1 MQTSS
6 FAWTILLSCFRVLL
20 APWSWCTTSTNWHQN
35 KMVLLNLL
43 LMLVQVLLEMV
54 KFPRVIIQISNSNWP
69 NPEIKEKNL
78 VFSFSVGLGQAISV
92 CIMFPH
98 GLSAVPLL
106 IHQTSLLPAK
116 KRNTPELAIS
126 SWVYTIIIPLLGDVT
141 SVTYSCGI
149 CGLSSVESDSCFSEP
164 GSIDL
169 SLESPLGFGEVT
181 SSQGGL
187 GRGICSFSMFHGVMN
202 LTFFSLVLT
211 ARSSAGRECIDI
223 PVQLLS
229 CWRCWHIT
237 GICGELSL

>member
-1 MQTSS
+1 
-6 FAWTILLSCFRVLL
+6 
-20 APWSWCTTSTNWHQN
+20 
-35 KMVLLNLL
+35 
-43 LMLVQVLLEMV
+43 
-54 KFPRVIIQISNSNWP
+54 
-69 NPEIKEKNL
+69 
-78 VFSFSVGLGQAISV
+78 
-92 CIMFPH
+92 MFPH

-106 IHQTSLLPAK
+106 THQTSLLPAK
-116 KRNTPELAIS
+116 KRNTPELVIS
-126 SWVYTIIIPLLGDVT
+126 SWVYTIIISLLGDVT

-164 GSIDL
+164 GSTDL

-187 GRGICSFSMFHGVMN
+187 GRGICSFSMFYGVMN
-202 LTFFSLVLT
+202 LPFFSLVLT

-237 GICGELSL
+237 GICGELSLLLYGFQPCPGSHWHSQITLVHPAPTALAVSYIANKPRQEIF